1 MSPLPLLPQPTNTS
15 RSMKGAGYKEEE
27 IKGWIQYIRERI
39 GFWTDKQISMK
50 IKSVTGP
57 PAMR

>member
-1 MSPLPLLPQPTNTS
+1 
-15 RSMKGAGYKEEE
+15 MKGAGYKEEE